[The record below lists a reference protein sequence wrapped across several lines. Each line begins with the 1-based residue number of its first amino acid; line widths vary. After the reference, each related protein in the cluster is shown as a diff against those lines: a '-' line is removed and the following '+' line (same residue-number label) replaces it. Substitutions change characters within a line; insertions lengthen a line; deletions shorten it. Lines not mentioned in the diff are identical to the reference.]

1 MYFRKINIVHPK
13 FMKRYTIHPIIAYIV
28 HLSGME
34 GAHINELATSLK
46 KNHSADNLLPDEK
59 TKNKYPDT
67 QKQEFVSPSLQPS
80 LRCQTHAFLPPHPL
94 RG

>member
-34 GAHINELATSLK
+34 GAHINELAFTRDRHRYK
-46 KNHSADNLLPDEK
+46 RHTTK
-59 TKNKYPDT
+59 TENKI
-67 QKQEFVSPSLQPS
+67 
-80 LRCQTHAFLPPHPL
+80 
-94 RG
+94 

>member
-34 GAHINELATSLK
+34 GAHINELAVILK
-46 KNHSADNLLPDEK
+46 KRLT
-59 TKNKYPDT
+59 TKNI
-67 QKQEFVSPSLQPS
+67 QENEAISN
-80 LRCQTHAFLPPHPL
+80 CKIE
-94 RG
+94 

>member
-34 GAHINELATSLK
+34 GAHINELQASRK
-46 KNHSADNLLPDEK
+46 KRQRHNENEIFA
-59 TKNKYPDT
+59 
-67 QKQEFVSPSLQPS
+67 
-80 LRCQTHAFLPPHPL
+80 A
-94 RG
+94 

>member
-34 GAHINELATSLK
+34 GAHINELQASRRK
-46 KNHSADNLLPDEK
+46 KTTTE
-59 TKNKYPDT
+59 
-67 QKQEFVSPSLQPS
+67 
-80 LRCQTHAFLPPHPL
+80 
-94 RG
+94 